1 MEIKTTLKE
10 IDGENWKFTLYESQ
24 DSNWYVDVVY
34 SPRSFVDL
42 SMLIK
47 LNEEEK
53 NTAINNRD
61 NLIKLCDKI
70 RDNYEHYQSK
80 SINRDN
86 FQFDWKMKRIKIIE
100 ITNEFIRNY
109 KIFKKKSLLSESEWK
124 INALLRD
131 LEKTE
136 KSKEIELSMEE
147 KIDWLIKNDKNP
159 IILYANELL
168 SEPISNEKMNNIIS
182 SMTNGKLLDSIG
194 FPFSH
199 NSPINNIISN
209 YIDKISCVKNK
220 YCR

>member
-1 MEIKTTLKE
+1 MKKTILKE
-10 IDGENWKFTLYESQ
+10 IDEENWKFTLYESQ

-34 SPRSFVDL
+34 SPKSFVDL

-47 LNEEEK
+47 LTEEEK
-53 NTAINNRD
+53 KTVINSRE

-70 RDNYEHYQSK
+70 RDNYEDYLSQ
-80 SINRDN
+80 SINREN
-86 FQFDWKMKRIKIIE
+86 FEFDWKIRRKKVIE

-109 KIFKKKSLLSESEWK
+109 KIIKKETLLSKSEWK

-136 KSKEIELSMEE
+136 KSKEIELSVEE

-182 SMTNGKLLDSIG
+182 SMTNGKFLDSIG

-209 YIDKISCVKNK
+209 YIDEISCVKYK